1 MSGSYRV
8 SVSKDYLVFAAAH
21 FITFRGHQCEPLHGH
36 NYRVAVTVEGALDP
50 ECRFVLDFSA
60 LKKSLR
66 RRVDALDHRVLLPT
80 RSPKLSYEESDG
92 RVKVLYFGEQLYVF
106 PATDCVMLPI
116 ENTTAE
122 LIASHLAAQLADDLR
137 RDGYESL
144 TWLEL
149 EVEENVGQSATY
161 RTDFIGPPA

>member
-36 NYRVAVTVEGALDP
+36 NYRVAVTVEGELEP
-50 ECRFVLDFSA
+50 ECRFVLDFSV

-66 RRVDALDHRVLLPT
+66 RLVDAIDHRVLLPN
-80 RSPKLSYEESDG
+80 RSPKLSYEQTDG
-92 RVKVLYFGEQLYVF
+92 RVTVLYFGEPLYVF

-122 LIASHLAAQLADDLR
+122 LIASHLAAQLAQDLR
-137 RDGYESL
+137 KEGYETL
-144 TWLEL
+144 AWLEV
-149 EVEENVGQSATY
+149 EVEENIGQSATY
-161 RTDFIGPPA
+161 RLDFAGTAG

>member
-36 NYRVAVTVEGALDP
+36 NYRVAVTVEGTLDP

-66 RRVDALDHRVLLPT
+66 RRVDALDHRVLLPN
-80 RSPKLSYEESDG
+80 RSPKLTYEERDG
-92 RVKVLYFGEQLYVF
+92 RVTVRYFGEQMYVF
-106 PATDCVMLPI
+106 PTTDCIMLPI

-122 LIASHLAAQLADDLR
+122 LLASHLAGQLAADLR
-137 RDGYESL
+137 GEGYESL

-149 EVEENVGQSATY
+149 EVEENIGQSATY
-161 RTDFIGPPA
+161 RLPLTGPAA

>member
-36 NYRVAVTVEGALDP
+36 NYRVAVTVEGTLDP

-60 LKKSLR
+60 LKQSLR
-66 RRVDALDHRVLLPT
+66 RLVDAIDHRVLLPT
-80 RSPKLSYEESDG
+80 RSPKLSYEEQDG
-92 RVKVLYFGEQLYVF
+92 RVTVLYFGEPLYVF
-106 PATDCVMLPI
+106 PATDCIMLPI

-122 LIASHLAAQLADDLR
+122 LIASHLAEQLAADLAR
-137 RDGYESL
+137 EGYATL
-144 TWLEL
+144 AWLEL
-149 EVEENVGQSATY
+149 EVEENIGQSATY
-161 RTDFIGPPA
+161 RLGLAGTAG

>member
-36 NYRVAVTVEGALDP
+36 NYRVAVTVEGELEP
-50 ECRFVLDFSA
+50 ECRFVLDFSV

-66 RRVDALDHRVLLPT
+66 RLVDAIDHRVLLPN
-80 RSPKLSYEESDG
+80 RSAKLSYEEADG
-92 RVKVLYFGEQLYVF
+92 RVTVLYFGEPLYVF

-122 LIASHLAAQLADDLR
+122 LIASHLAGRLADDLR
-137 RDGYESL
+137 KEGYDALS
-144 TWLEL
+144 WLEV
-149 EVEENVGQSATY
+149 EVEENIGQSATY
-161 RTDFIGPPA
+161 RLDLGTTG

>member
-36 NYRVAVTVEGALDP
+36 NYRVSVTVEGALDP

-66 RRVDALDHRVLLPT
+66 RLVDAIDHRVLLPT
-80 RSPKLSYEESDG
+80 RSPKLSYDEHDG
-92 RVKVLYFGEQLYVF
+92 KVTVLYFGEPMYVF

-122 LIASHLAAQLADDLR
+122 LIASHLAGQLATDLAR
-137 RDGYESL
+137 EGYASL
-144 TWLEL
+144 AWLEL
-149 EVEENVGQSATY
+149 EVEENIGQSATY
-161 RTDFIGPPA
+161 RLALGHAG